1 LGLSI
6 SIGYLAELLEYD
18 PEGADWLEESFG
30 IVNQVLRAA
39 GLPAHTEPRTLPP
52 LNSRSSLC
60 SFPYSFIHYLRRA
73 YARRLSDPNWLAT
86 PLAAGEIPI
95 ADPVFQSVSDRL
107 ESHLICHSDAE
118 GFYVPIDFR
127 KVLFAESDEFELPG
141 GMLGSSYRLLEE
153 LVLVAPA
160 LGITLQNGE
169 LADQEAARINS
180 ILESDEGLS
189 REYAAWL
196 ALYEAARLSIE
207 HKSAIVFA

>member
-6 SIGYLAELLEYD
+6 SIGYLAELLEYA
-18 PEGADWLEESFG
+18 PVGADWLEDSLG
-30 IVNQVLRAA
+30 VVNQVLKAA
-39 GLPAHTEPRTLPP
+39 GLPEHFEPRTLPP
-52 LNSRSSLC
+52 LNSRASLC
-60 SFPYSFIHYLRRA
+60 SFPYSFIHYLRRT
-73 YARRLSDPNWLAT
+73 YARRLTDPSWIAT
-86 PLAAGEIPI
+86 PLAASEIPI
-95 ADPVFQSVSDRL
+95 ADPVFKSVSDRL

-127 KVLFAESDEFELPG
+127 KVLFAESEEFELPG
-141 GMLGSSYRLLEE
+141 GMLGSSYRLQEE

-169 LADQEAARINS
+169 LTDEEAARINS
-180 ILESDEGLS
+180 VLESDEALA

-196 ALYEAARLSIE
+196 ALYEASRLSIE